1 MSKCCGCIGGCTTTE
16 AYQPLKTPTYSH
28 DIIHEP
34 FRNGREVLRSPRDR
48 RRKPSVR
55 YDVVR
60 TLGNNSEQSTPH
72 RHLPGTLRGSLSHSH
87 NHHHNHPH
95 RHEPPAP
102 LSPTTYLTPPPPPP
116 ASSYIAVQ
124 RGCALHSR
132 LDQPVTS
139 STPGMDNKKIVQST
153 PPAVPVQVRSKH
165 DGSGVA
171 ASVSGVRRRSGPQG
185 GLRSPAAK
193 RPVSAPVALQ
203 GWLHKQGSEGL
214 MLWKKRWFV
223 LSEYCL
229 FYYKGPEEEKLLGS
243 ILLPSYRV
251 TVCKPEDKVN
261 RKFAFKA
268 EHANMRTYH
277 FAADSRESMN
287 QWMNALTLATLLQD
301 PNPGAGEAAMVIEI
315 AGQQDGERSARPSV
329 SSISSILNQ
338 SADDSD
344 SGFHGFQSRDDPSHA
359 SNNNSSPNSANTA
372 SFPNLSGS
380 NSNGNSA
387 NNNHGSDSGH
397 PMMNGWVQ
405 QPSQYGQP
413 GTSQPQQQQQQ
424 QQQYGHLLPS
434 QQLQPGHSHQHQAL
448 LHQHLTAASHQNAF
462 PTHPHKHML
471 QQSPQQQQQQLPHP
485 GTGVVVQTAQPMSRK
500 FGQPIYANAP
510 PKPRR
515 LTDGSNEYS
524 TPSPD
529 PDYRKSP
536 VSPDVTVTSKSPM
549 SDYERSNT
557 IYGARIGQP
566 SQQSLRTDK
575 SGLNYGYGQ
584 AVQQTERRTPDTY
597 GRSAKPR
604 ISGRGN
610 GDYEEVYGTPQL
622 YQRPAGP
629 VGYTKGASPAPI
641 PIPVYTQQQQQHLQ
655 QLHSPVTPL
664 NIPMVR
670 QARTQPPPRPH
681 SADFLEYEAARRPQ
695 QQPAQ
700 CERPPDQQ
708 RHPQRPKSSL
718 DIVNPSDTTNDG
730 YFYSEERYAAQ
741 MRQSAVYL
749 HQTPQ
754 HYQQQRNQSLSRVTM
769 QQKLPGVRDKADES
783 RISTLPDSS
792 CPALRRTQRDHVHQQ
807 HTMPAQSLTQRH
819 SEIMGADP
827 KLRRSLREKSCEVNG
842 RESLTHEDNTIPRRV
857 PRSEYDGWG
866 RTGGHGTH
874 GTHIAQTCHVGHA
887 GGSGRRWSEQQQFY
901 RSASARLPRTR
912 HPAALDPDDDDYAE
926 RSSEQDSRD
935 GERKIQQREESMK
948 RLLEWKQRMLQS
960 PLTRKPSGSANRGRA
975 QNDLSSYYK
984 QQALLDLA
992 AHEAAVAEGRHSRRR
1007 EDGHRSHVRSK
1018 SSDGRRTAVNV
1029 PRYNSYSSDDEE
1041 LGDVRRKR
1049 TRRPSHAGR
1058 SPRHTGDD
1066 RSSAA
1071 TTAVQDGAV
1080 TGRASVNQT
1089 PRSQTLNARKASSEG
1104 AYYSSGGIPPDA
1116 GYDEVSFPPPMRNDY
1131 AYASSSAAAATAA
1144 AAADRQ
1150 SSSRRSE
1157 ATFEDPAIKHKTPRK
1172 PLGILKTS
1180 TAYSFDQ
1187 QHVDG
1192 QQAGSKIDGGRS
1204 DGLCAYRTS
1213 ESWHAQKNVQWDNS
1227 KDDNDEWD
1235 PGIDE
1240 SKVVKE
1246 FSYQYINPKKV
1257 AQSRAEDESEKPET
1271 MNLVQCRI
1279 RSFEMNMDGASPVK
1293 EVLSMQEPLKV
1304 SPLQSTEAHV
1314 SKLDCANKT
1323 SSAVIRSF
1331 ALGSESSAAESI
1343 LRNKSVEEGHAK
1355 QASTDSNKSVKDLL
1369 ADFERKS
1376 QQISRKCEKR
1386 QQESKHHADYG
1397 GNYGETSRQYDVG
1410 GDSDRR
1416 NDDKFADKRDDAD
1429 VAQCFPPDALYASSA
1444 RMPSS
1449 NECSELSKVG
1459 GSRDSLSERC
1469 ALSSDELDVIS
1480 SSNCAR
1486 ASVTESLVTHSDQ
1499 FCLGDLK
1506 QDDAS
1511 SDINEDHYLP
1521 MTPRKA
1527 ILDPNSDDKPNP
1539 TIMESLFGTLV
1550 HEESS
1555 YVEMAQNGMSHSL
1568 LAPSENGG
1576 KHDSGDYST
1585 LDASHYE
1592 FVCVSDSKMEPVY
1605 MEVSQLSEKEDED
1618 GGSKTSSSTTKKK
1631 KKKSNASES
1640 SSHSRSDLP
1649 DILTALK
1656 SDSSDADDESSKD
1669 LDSID
1674 APRHPR
1680 FSLSDTFRPASYY
1693 LGASRNMIAELHD
1706 SSDSE
1711 LVSPPPIPTSP
1722 LPLDDLDSLDMQESL
1737 EMKKV
1742 SPQVAT
1748 AKDGALSSRDSPK
1761 CWNKPAGQVE
1771 TPHRPPSRFSDAT
1784 ISSTFRDSRI
1794 SLESASGSDS
1804 IDLRN
1809 LEAEEARHRQLKRRP
1824 VSDDVCEVL
1833 DSLDEL
1839 ESLGSRFDGASIDLD
1854 RYLEELQA
1862 RDAFNVDLYRKVPSY
1877 NGIYG
1882 FNENMLVVDKLQK
1895 TTCQDLSRKMK
1906 FVSSNLDRPFDYS
1919 GRNKTGSAS
1928 SLPSMRVSDL
1938 PPAHQHSQSF
1948 TGDAHY
1954 ENVASFSPLRGS
1966 PAVRPS
1972 DGEPSR
1978 DSAIHR
1984 MRGASPAAASHSRD
1998 SSYSNAASTSTSM
2011 ACQRPA
2017 SAQSSSSLNHGGALA
2032 SLLQN
2037 AYPDQRFPNHSRSA
2051 SHDTCV
2057 RHALLPPSHRS
2068 TSSQDSS
2075 HYPGPMRT
2083 AKSVLQQSYLPNV
2096 SDQRGHGDQSGAP
2109 YYYSDLQ
2116 ASVSSA
2122 DMAES
2127 SAKPTIGHTSRLPQ
2141 LNNQRDDAAT
2151 GLNKRNDI
2159 GRIVNPIARQLP
2171 RQIQVDD
2178 IDEARRIAAEL
2189 RRTTCQLLGDNKA
2202 ALVDKRN
2209 FYEADTL
2216 RRVKSTDPL
2225 PDLSLPEARN
2235 LYPHGLRDKSVNP
2248 GSVDSA
2254 EPTLHVAQTSHRRS
2268 RSLEGLLDDV
2278 GLQNLVDQRNR
2289 ANRAA
2294 AAAASAAAATA
2305 STSQVEITSRN
2316 MSLSGDHGVT
2326 ANSSFNAEDP
2336 WEQDSLWR
2344 ESLRRVSLRNARSL
2358 DNLDSPPRPGRYG
2371 DAKMTRGRITR
2382 GATYVNDSVVLRR
2395 DNCAEEPLSCDRER
2409 PRVKRRTNKDH
2420 QTREQSIG
2428 DVAYESLSM
2437 QRIGAGGYVWDPQSE
2452 AYRKPTAADA
2462 NHFLEDGNLPP
2473 ARSNPD
2479 ARMSATSFEL
2489 DREKLRQWDLLS
2501 SACLLQEQQ
2510 RTSMADSGRGL
2521 PVAEQPGDARDPRLA
2536 AVVAATTTATTT
2548 TATAITTTTTTMTV
2562 TMSTA
2567 TTTTTTT
2574 TSTTTTTTMGTAI
2587 GNERIDVI
2595 VKPIDTADVREDLPT
2610 RISKQ
2615 EPCKRV
2621 AASGSGSVIGRDPLP
2636 PRAVSTSHLPQRTLT
2651 QPPTAVST
2659 LPLPRSSNAGNGG
2672 GGGGHRQQPLPLHRS
2687 TPQQPAM
2694 RQLEGESN
2702 TSTQMLRAASNGDI
2716 GKCPGMI
2723 TSSEMR
2729 DLRLAS
2735 PGGHSTQRLISPIGH
2750 LRVASLNDHRVSSP
2764 SDSEIRV
2771 HSPSERKMISP
2782 IGREVDRGGGTT
2794 TTAGQRQ
2801 QQRTR
2806 AADCSELLHKRSNVG
2821 SQRAD
2826 GGRQVMQAG
2835 AHGLVRVSA
2844 GELLGRTHEELVLL
2858 LIQLRRQNA
2867 TVLKAME
2874 TCHME
2879 IEAQARLAELDTP
2892 RRLENL
2898 QKLEELKRHL
2908 MDLEKQYEK
2917 SKPLVNLVDN
2927 MVKLGSLYN
2936 RNTANGTSSVSGSRY
2951 DLMHE
2956 NARDHRDRLEFNQRV
2971 QEQRLLAEERRD
2983 WDRLSPDHGQ
2993 LQAKVQQLYKLDRL
3007 LQEESGTLHSLQQDK
3022 EILEKALGGLRHKL
3036 QGSRSN
3042 LAEAERYRKQ
3052 QLLLERELS
3061 RVRVLLAQNSKKLEE
3076 TVAENARLEQ
3086 DLVVLRQ
3093 KVQAS
3098 RRYAGNIVR
3107 DTSST
3112 TAPLEAELR
3121 RVQQLVGDLQ
3131 RQRKELSIQ
3140 VRQLTEKS
3148 HSLVQQ
3154 IRPQPSHTPQV
3165 HHPKKRTQNSWLET
3179 DLDSGIT
3186 LDHGLDSP
3194 SSPSLSISPPNKQN
3208 DLSHQRYG
3216 SPTQY
3221 KDLSP
3226 LNRPQNQS
3234 SFVQPS
3240 QNHISALS
3248 PQLREQIQQHQLKQ
3262 QLLKDQMQGK
3272 GGAIQVAPLYVN
3284 TDSRVAGDY
3293 ITDTSKHNGSVL
3305 NGMLNSAPEYIPPPP
3320 PPLSEEALLLNDN
3333 YRQNEDNK
3341 FAGLMHNREKQEIKT
3356 VRIVKRE
3363 SERRQRDRGDRTGNL
3378 GIPLTNGLQAP
3389 GGAKRLCDEDL
3400 GGSQKFEKAQLGR
3413 VVEESPIIHAQST
3426 VQLTE
3431 LDDVQFQ
3438 RSMSLPRGFGGQK
3451 QHSAMHYGP
3460 VVPPPR
3466 SDSMHALKSM
3476 IARRHKIRFESHDG
3490 SSDSTLSPYADS
3502 TTSSSHV
3509 PLSSPN
3515 YSTASSYSPSQN
3527 QNYPTQLA
3535 TMAVAQPHYHSH
3547 ALGYRQYDKVLVS
3560 AMSPELTSSASV
3572 VGVHEKPTA
3581 PAAAAPNANPSESPQ
3596 LSPVFKS
3603 EAAKQII
3610 KEMTEK
3616 RVEGPRRRQIPREK
3630 RRHYTV
3636 SSSKPVLDLED
3647 TFSKMGM
3654 GRARDDLDMERALRP
3669 RINAP
3674 DVVRSTL
3681 SHKELKYNE
3690 STIDQ
3695 LLGTPNKIVIPERYI
3710 PEQTPE
3716 LTAEEQE
3723 QRLKKAEA
3731 IRKMLSETTVTAP
3744 EGGDDDSNIEKSDTL
3759 KRKVVEEKRQREH
3772 ILQLNQI
3779 LAKQVMEKS
3788 KMVAVKALATLP
3800 LKTESSLDDE
3810 DLSPVAPLPLYQQRE
3825 NFYS

>member
-1 MSKCCGCIGGCTTTE
+1 MSKCCGCIGVCATTE
-16 AYQPLKTPTYSH
+16 AYQPLKTHTYLR
-28 DIIHEP
+28 DIVQES
-34 FRNGREVLRSPRDR
+34 FRNDGEVLRSPRNR

-60 TLGNNSEQSTPH
+60 TPGSGSEQSTPH
-72 RHLPGTLRGSLSHSH
+72 RHLPGALRGSLSHSH

-95 RHEPPAP
+95 RHELPPA
-102 LSPTTYLTPPPPPP
+102 TYLTPPPPPP
-116 ASSYIAVQ
+116 ASSYITVQ

-139 STPGMDNKKIVQST
+139 STPGMDNKKIVQSST
-153 PPAVPVQVRSKH
+153 PPAAVPVQVRSKH

-193 RPVSAPVALQ
+193 RPLSAPVALQ

-261 RKFAFKA
+261 KKFAFKA

-277 FAADSRESMN
+277 FAADSRESLN
-287 QWMNALTLATLLQD
+287 QWVNALTLATLLQD
-301 PNPGAGEAAMVIEI
+301 PSPAGEAAVVIEI
-315 AGQQDGERSARPSV
+315 AQDGERSARPSV

-380 NSNGNSA
+380 NSNGNSG
-387 NNNHGSDSGH
+387 NNNHASDSGH

-405 QPSQYGQP
+405 SSQYGQP
-413 GTSQPQQQQQQ
+413 STSQPQPQQH
-424 QQQYGHLLPS
+424 QQYGHLLPS

-448 LHQHLTAASHQNAF
+448 LHHHLPHQNALSNLS
-462 PTHPHKHML
+462 HQSSHKHMAI
-471 QQSPQQQQQQLPHP
+471 QQSPQQQQQQQQQQQPQQLPHP
-485 GTGVVVQTAQPMSRK
+485 GSGSVQTMQPMPRTK

-515 LTDGSNEYS
+515 LTDGSTEYS

-529 PDYRKSP
+529 MDYRKSP

-557 IYGARIGQP
+557 IYGTRMNQP
-566 SQQSLRTDK
+566 SQQSLRIDR
-575 SGLNYGYGQ
+575 SGLHYGYGQ
-584 AVQQTERRTPDTY
+584 TAQPTERRTPDTY

-604 ISGRGN
+604 TSSRGGN

-641 PIPVYTQQQQQHLQ
+641 PIPVYAQQQLLQ
-655 QLHSPVTPL
+655 QLHSPLTPP
-664 NIPMVR
+664 NMAMVR
-670 QARTQPPPRPH
+670 QSRAQPPPRPH
-681 SADFLEYEAARRPQ
+681 SADFLEYEAARRQPQ
-695 QQPAQ
+695 QQPTQ
-700 CERPPDQQ
+700 CERLPDQQ
-708 RHPQRPKSSL
+708 RRPQRPKSSL

-769 QQKLPGVRDKADES
+769 QPKLPGIRDNSDES
-783 RISTLPDSS
+783 RISTLPDST
-792 CPALRRTQRDHVHQQ
+792 CPALRRSQRDHVHQQ
-807 HTMPAQSLTQRH
+807 HTMPAQPLTQRH
-819 SEIMGADP
+819 SEIIGADP
-827 KLRRSLREKSCEVNG
+827 KLRRSLREKSCEASG
-842 RESLTHEDNTIPRRV
+842 RETLTHGEDNTIPRRL
-857 PRSEYDGWG
+857 PRGEYDGWG
-866 RTGGHGTH
+866 RAAGHGAH
-874 GTHIAQTCHVGHA
+874 GTHIAQTCHAGHA
-887 GGSGRRWSEQQQFY
+887 GAGRRWSEQQQFC

-960 PLTRKPSGSANRGRA
+960 PLTRKPSGSANRGRT

-1041 LGDVRRKR
+1041 LGDIRRKR
-1049 TRRPSHAGR
+1049 SRRPSHAGR
-1058 SPRHTGDD
+1058 SPRHAGDD
-1066 RSSAA
+1066 RSSTA
-1071 TTAVQDGAV
+1071 TSAVQDVTKPG
-1080 TGRASVNQT
+1080 TGRMSVNQT
-1089 PRSQTLNARKASSEG
+1089 SQSQTLNIRKANPGATLSSL
-1104 AYYSSGGIPPDA
+1104 GGIPPDA
-1116 GYDEVSFPPPMRNDY
+1116 GYDEVSFPPMMRNDY
-1131 AYASSSAAAATAA
+1131 AYDYASSS
-1144 AAADRQ
+1144 ADRQ
-1150 SSSRRSE
+1150 SSSSRRSE
-1157 ATFEDPAIKHKTPRK
+1157 SEAVLEDPAIKHKTPKK

-1180 TAYSFDQ
+1180 TAYGQ
-1187 QHVDG
+1187 QKYDG
-1192 QQAGSKIDGGRS
+1192 QQSTGKIEGNKS
-1204 DGLCAYRTS
+1204 DNLYRIN
-1213 ESWHAQKNVQWDNS
+1213 ESWHVQKNVQWDS

-1240 SKVVKE
+1240 SKVIKE

-1257 AQSRAEDESEKPET
+1257 PAPSKVENESEKFET

-1279 RSFEMNMDGASPVK
+1279 RSFENMDGASPVK
-1293 EVLSMQEPLKV
+1293 EVLTMQEPLKV
-1304 SPLQSTEAHV
+1304 SPLQATEAHV

-1323 SSAVIRSF
+1323 PSVVRSF
-1331 ALGSESSAAESI
+1331 ALTDANASENASKH
-1343 LRNKSVEEGHAK
+1343 KSVEEGHAK

-1376 QQISRKCEKR
+1376 QQANQSKCEKR
-1386 QQESKHHADYG
+1386 QESKHHGDYDD
-1397 GNYGETSRQYDVG
+1397 NETLRYD
-1410 GDSDRR
+1410 SENNLDRR
-1416 NDDKFADKRDDAD
+1416 DRDDEKEKLIENSEIM
-1429 VAQCFPPDALYASSA
+1429 QHFALDTLYTGVVQMQNSDGSLNQNKTNSS
-1444 RMPSS
+1444 
-1449 NECSELSKVG
+1449 K
-1459 GSRDSLSERC
+1459 DSLTECVPSTD
-1469 ALSSDELDVIS
+1469 LNIIPSP
-1480 SSNCAR
+1480 NCAR
-1486 ASVTESLVTHSDQ
+1486 TSMTESLLTHSDQ
-1499 FCLGDLK
+1499 FSIDNDLLSSVLK
-1506 QDDAS
+1506 QDD
-1511 SDINEDHYLP
+1511 INCEDHYLP
-1521 MTPRKA
+1521 MSPRKA
-1527 ILDPNSDDKPNP
+1527 ILDPNSDDRPNP
-1539 TIMESLFGTLV
+1539 KIMESLFANL

-1555 YVEMAQNGMSHSL
+1555 YVEMAQNGMNRSL
-1568 LAPSENGG
+1568 LAPNENDG

-1585 LDASHYE
+1585 LDMSHYE
-1592 FVCVSDSKMEPVY
+1592 LVCVSDNKIEPVY
-1605 MEVSQLSEKEDED
+1605 MEVNQLSEKEDED
-1618 GGSKTSSSTTKKK
+1618 GNKASSM
-1631 KKKSNASES
+1631 KKSNVSENS
-1640 SSHSRSDLP
+1640 PHSRSDLP

-1693 LGASRNMIAELHD
+1693 LGVSRNVIAELHD

-1722 LPLDDLDSLDMQESL
+1722 PPLDDLDSLDMQESL
-1737 EMKKV
+1737 EIKKG

-1748 AKDGALSSRDSPK
+1748 TKDNALNRDSPK
-1761 CWNKPAGQVE
+1761 SWNKPAGQVE
-1771 TPHRPPSRFSDAT
+1771 THRPPSRFSDAT
-1784 ISSTFRDSRI
+1784 MSSTFRDSRI

-1804 IDLRN
+1804 IELRN
-1809 LEAEEARHRQLKRRP
+1809 PEEEARHRQLKRRP

-1854 RYLEELQA
+1854 QYLEELQA
-1862 RDAFNVDLYRKVPSY
+1862 RDAFNVDLYAKDLSY
-1877 NGIYG
+1877 NSIYG

-1906 FVSSNLDRPFDYS
+1906 LMSSNLDRPFDYS
-1919 GRNKTGSAS
+1919 GKNKTGSAS

-1938 PPAHQHSQSF
+1938 PPTHQHSQSF

-1954 ENVASFSPLRGS
+1954 ENVASFLPLRGS
-1966 PAVRPS
+1966 PAVRS
-1972 DGEPSR
+1972 DSEPPSR
-1978 DSAIHR
+1978 DSVHR
-1984 MRGASPAAASHSRD
+1984 MQSTSPSISALPVSHSRD
-1998 SSYSNAASTSTSM
+1998 SSYSNASATASISTSM

-2017 SAQSSSSLNHGGALA
+2017 SAQSSMHSPISASMSSVNHGSTLT
-2032 SLLQN
+2032 SMLQN
-2037 AYPDQRFPNHSRSA
+2037 VNAYSEQRFPNHSRSA
-2051 SHDTCV
+2051 SHDACV
-2057 RHALLPPSHRS
+2057 RHVLPNHRS

-2075 HYPGPMRT
+2075 HYPAPMPMQIAT
-2083 AKSVLQQSYLPNV
+2083 SALQQSYLPNAGE
-2096 SDQRGHGDQSGAP
+2096 QRAQSDQSGAP

-2116 ASVSSA
+2116 ASVNSV
-2122 DMAES
+2122 DMEMT
-2127 SAKPTIGHTSRLPQ
+2127 KPMIGHTSRLPQ
-2141 LNNQRDDAAT
+2141 LNNQRDDAAI

-2159 GRIVNPIARQLP
+2159 GRIVNPIARQMP

-2189 RRTTCQLLGDNKA
+2189 RRTTCQLLSDNKA

-2225 PDLSLPEARN
+2225 PDVSLPEARN
-2235 LYPHGLRDKSVNP
+2235 LYPHGLRDKSVNS
-2248 GSVDSA
+2248 GNIDNV
-2254 EPTLHVAQTSHRRS
+2254 EPMHVTQASHRRS

-2278 GLQNLVDQRNR
+2278 GLQNLVEQRNR

-2294 AAAASAAAATA
+2294 AAQVTAATVASTA
-2305 STSQVEITSRN
+2305 STSQAEATLQNLPSSDSHN
-2316 MSLSGDHGVT
+2316 AMT
-2326 ANSSFNAEDP
+2326 SFNSEDP
-2336 WEQDSLWR
+2336 WEQDSLWC

-2358 DNLDSPPRPGRYG
+2358 DNLDSPPRPGRSN
-2371 DAKMTRGRITR
+2371 DAKSRGRITR
-2382 GATYVNDSVVLRR
+2382 GATYVNDSVALRR
-2395 DNCAEEPLSCDRER
+2395 DNSAEESSCGER
-2409 PRVKRRTNKDH
+2409 SRVKRRTNKDH
-2420 QTREQSIG
+2420 TRKRSIEDDDED
-2428 DVAYESLSM
+2428 DVTYETLSM
-2437 QRIGAGGYVWDPQSE
+2437 EVIGAGGYVWDPQNKT
-2452 AYRKPTAADA
+2452 YHKPTVSDR

-2473 ARSNPD
+2473 ARSNSD
-2479 ARMSATSFEL
+2479 VRMSATSFEL

-2521 PVAEQPGDARDPRLA
+2521 PVVEHPGDVHDSRL
-2536 AVVAATTTATTT
+2536 AVVATTTVAT
-2548 TATAITTTTTTMTV
+2548 TATAMTATV
-2562 TMSTA
+2562 TM
-2567 TTTTTTT
+2567 TTTPTPTMTM
-2574 TSTTTTTTMGTAI
+2574 TTTMGTI
-2587 GNERIDVI
+2587 DNEQVNVI
-2595 VKPIDTADVREDLPT
+2595 VKPIDIADVRDVLSTNVPIKKQEP
-2610 RISKQ
+2610 RQ
-2615 EPCKRV
+2615 EPCKRA

-2651 QPPTAVST
+2651 QAPTAVST
-2659 LPLPRSSNAGNGG
+2659 LPLPRNSTGG
-2672 GGGGHRQQPLPLHRS
+2672 GSHRQQPSLPLHHS
-2687 TPQQPAM
+2687 TPQHQPM
-2694 RQLEGESN
+2694 RQLESEP
-2702 TSTQMLRAASNGDI
+2702 TAQLLRAASNGDI
-2716 GKCPGMI
+2716 GKCPGMV
-2723 TSSEMR
+2723 SGNDMR

-2771 HSPSERKMISP
+2771 HSPSERKMMSP
-2782 IGREVDRGGGTT
+2782 INGREVDRGGGTM
-2794 TTAGQRQ
+2794 TAGQRQ
-2801 QQRTR
+2801 GQQQQQQQQRPR
-2806 AADCSELLHKRSNVG
+2806 AADCSELLYKRSNVG
-2821 SQRAD
+2821 SLRAD
-2826 GGRQVMQAG
+2826 AGGRLVTQAG
-2835 AHGLVRVSA
+2835 ASGLVRVSA

-2879 IEAQARLAELDTP
+2879 IEAQARLADLDTP

-2898 QKLEELKRHL
+2898 QKLDELKRHL

-2936 RNTANGTSSVSGSRY
+2936 RNTANGTSSVSGSRH

-3061 RVRVLLAQNSKKLEE
+3061 RVRILLAHNSKKLEE

-3098 RRYAGNIVR
+3098 RRYAGNVAR

-3154 IRPQPSHTPQV
+3154 IRPQPPHAPQV
-3165 HHPKKRTQNSWLET
+3165 HHSKKRTQNSWLET

-3208 DLSHQRYG
+3208 DSSHQRYG
-3216 SPTQY
+3216 SPTY

-3226 LNRPQNQS
+3226 LNRPHNQQ

-3272 GGAIQVAPLYVN
+3272 GSAIQVAPLYVN
-3284 TDSRVAGDY
+3284 TDSRVTGEYVA
-3293 ITDTSKHNGSVL
+3293 DTSKHNGTVL
-3305 NGMLNSAPEYIPPPP
+3305 NGTPNPAPEYIPPPPP

-3363 SERRQRDRGDRTGNL
+3363 SERRQRDRGDRTGNI

-3389 GGAKRLCDEDL
+3389 GGAKRLCDDDF

-3413 VVEESPIIHAQST
+3413 VVEESPIVHAQST
-3426 VQLTE
+3426 GQLSE

-3451 QHSAMHYGP
+3451 QNSGVNYGP
-3460 VVPPPR
+3460 VIPPPR

-3476 IARRHKIRFESHDG
+3476 MARRHKIRFESHDG
-3490 SSDSTLSPYADS
+3490 SSDSTLSPYTDS
-3502 TTSSSHV
+3502 PTSSSYV
-3509 PLSSPN
+3509 PMSSPN
-3515 YSTASSYSPSQN
+3515 YSTASSYSPCQS
-3527 QNYPTQLA
+3527 QNYPSQA
-3535 TMAVAQPHYHSH
+3535 AVVAAQSHYHNYS
-3547 ALGYRQYDKVLVS
+3547 LGPYRQYEKIGTLAG
-3560 AMSPELTSSASV
+3560 AMSPELTSPTN
-3572 VGVHEKPTA
+3572 VGIHERPVAATTA
-3581 PAAAAPNANPSESPQ
+3581 NANQSESPQ

-3744 EGGDDDSNIEKSDTL
+3744 EGGDDDSNVEKSDTL

-3800 LKTESSLDDE
+3800 LKAESSLDDE
-3810 DLSPVAPLPLYQQRE
+3810 DLSPVASLPLYQQRE
-3825 NFYS
+3825 NFYT